1 MRYDPNGRHPDPWVR
16 DRSRYALQ
24 RRRTYSPSMEV
35 GRGPDPRPSA
45 DPWKYWGVIRRQWR
59 FALGIFVVV
68 VAATMIGT
76 LLKTPMYR
84 ADGLMEIRRAST
96 DAVPMEALFRG
107 ESPSQDYLE
116 TQQGLLRSFAL
127 GARVVH
133 DLDLHRFEGLR
144 PSDDSLPAEA
154 EDLSVAELQPVV
166 DKLHERLAIG
176 GGTGGRLM
184 RVQFDAEDPELA
196 ASVVNSV
203 LDNFVAMRR
212 DGGAE
217 ATAWLS
223 DQLGDARDRLEQAE
237 LGLQDYAQ
245 ANGLPLARG
254 DEDVAANIQERL
266 DALETDLMNARTARL
281 AAEARQVTLVQE
293 GLSEAVDNPVLE
305 DLTLRIADLQREH
318 ARLASTFTDDYPEVQ
333 QIARQI
339 ESLQARRA
347 EEQQRLARGITGEY
361 QAALSREELL
371 EQAVADE
378 KAASDSLMTRAA
390 GYRILR
396 REVEAHRERYAALQ
410 EKLMEAEVA
419 TAVSGVDVDIVDRAM
434 PPVKPYSPSLPL
446 SAAFALFGGVL
457 LAIGG
462 AFVREYLYPT
472 GSTEDDEGAAIDAPV
487 LAIIPSAAP
496 EARRGPERLGAA
508 ARARLPEGGARRAAR
523 GRWPHPG
530 GDGAQSRS
538 RAISDAM
545 GSLRAAVLFDQG
557 PAAARSILVTSS
569 IPGEGKTTVAVNF
582 AISLAGMGRDVL
594 LVDADMRRPCV
605 HRVLELGA
613 GSGLVQFLDRTEDE
627 WPVLVHRDHMPGLDV
642 LVAGGRP
649 ASPESLLASTRFA
662 MLLAEAQELY
672 DFVVI
677 DGPALF
683 IDAPDARIMAD
694 QVHGVVAV
702 VRGGSSRQNVRRP
715 VLSDVPNL
723 LGVILND
730 LDPQDHAGQ
739 PRGGGAEVEAE
750 DDAEAGE
757 EVAGVAGTADHR
769 SGDAD

>member
-1 MRYDPNGRHPDPWVR
+1 LRYDSNGRNRDPWVR

-24 RRRTYSPSMEV
+24 RRQTHSPSMDV
-35 GRGPDPRPSA
+35 GYARGPQPSAPA

-84 ADGLMEIRRAST
+84 ADGLMEIRRASS

-133 DLDLHRFEGLR
+133 DLDLHRFEELR
-144 PSDDSLPAEA
+144 PSEDSLPAEA
-154 EDLSVAELQPVV
+154 EDLSVAQLQPVV
-166 DKLHERLAIG
+166 DRLHERLAIG

-184 RVQFDAEDPELA
+184 RIQFDAEDPELA
-196 ASVVNSV
+196 ASVVNSM

-223 DQLGDARDRLEQAE
+223 EQLGDARDRLEASE
-237 LGLQDYAQ
+237 LDLQDYAQ

-266 DALETDLMNARTARL
+266 DALETDLMNARTERL

-318 ARLASTFTDDYPEVQ
+318 ARLAATFTDDYPAVQ
-333 QIARQI
+333 QLSRQI

-371 EQAVADE
+371 EQAVVDE

-434 PPVKPYSPSLPL
+434 PPVEPYSPSLPL
-446 SAAFALFGGVL
+446 SAAFALFGGAL

-472 GSTEDDEGAAIDAPV
+472 GSTPDDVGAAVDAPV
-487 LAIIPSAAP
+487 LAVIPAAAP
-496 EARRGPERLGAA
+496 DADRGPERLGAGA
-508 ARARLPEGGARRAAR
+508 RARARLREGGARRDTR
-523 GRWPHPG
+523 GRWPRSG
-530 GDGAQSRS
+530 GDGARSRS

-545 GSLRAAVLFDQG
+545 GNLRAAVLFDQG

-613 GSGLVQFLDRTEDE
+613 GSGLVQFLERTEDE

-642 LVAGGRP
+642 LVAGGQP

-702 VRGGSSRQNVRRP
+702 VRGGSSPSSVRRP

-730 LDPQDHAGQ
+730 FDPQDVADEEVYEGDE
-739 PRGGGAEVEAE
+739 AEVE
-750 DDAEAGE
+750 E
-757 EVAGVAGTADHR
+757 EVAGVAAAADDR
-769 SGDAD
+769 SDDSG

>member
-1 MRYDPNGRHPDPWVR
+1 VRYDSNGRYIEPWVR
-16 DRSRYALQ
+16 ERPRYPVQ
-24 RRRTYSPSMEV
+24 RWSPPPEIGWREHRRAP
-35 GRGPDPRPSA
+35 A
-45 DPWKYWGVIRRQWR
+45 DPWKYWRVLRRQWR

-68 VAATMIGT
+68 VLATMIGT

-84 ADGLMEIRRAST
+84 AYGLMEIRRASSE
-96 DAVPMEALFRG
+96 AVPMEALLRG
-107 ESPSQDYLE
+107 ENPSQDYLE

-133 DLDLHRFEGLR
+133 ELDLHRFEAFR
-144 PSDDSLPAEA
+144 PSDDSLPAQA
-154 EDLSVAELQPVV
+154 EDLSIAQLQPVV

-196 ASVVNSV
+196 AAVANSI
-203 LDNFVAMRR
+203 LDNFVSMRR

-217 ATAWLS
+217 ATAWLGA
-223 DQLGDARDRLEQAE
+223 QLDTARGRLELAE
-237 LGLQDYAQ
+237 SELQDYAQ

-254 DEDVAANIQERL
+254 DEDVAENIQGRL
-266 DALETDLMNARTARL
+266 DALEADLITARTERL
-281 AAEARQVTLVQE
+281 AAEARQVTMVQQ

-305 DLTLRIADLQREH
+305 DLTLRIAELQREH
-318 ARLASTFTDDYPEVQ
+318 ARVAATFTDDYPEVQ
-333 QIARQI
+333 RLARQI
-339 ESLQARRA
+339 ESLQLRLA
-347 EEQQRLARGITGEY
+347 EERQRLARGITGEY
-361 QAALSREELL
+361 RAALEREQLL

-378 KAASDSLMTRAA
+378 QVASDSLMRRAA

-396 REVEAHRERYAALQ
+396 RDVEAHRNRYGALQ

-419 TAVSGVDVDIVDRAM
+419 TAVSGVDVDIVDRAL
-434 PPVKPYSPSLPL
+434 PPVEPYSPSLPL
-446 SAAFALFGGVL
+446 SAAFALFGGAL

-462 AFVREYLYPT
+462 AFAREYLWPT
-472 GSTEDDEGAAIDAPV
+472 ATTPDDVGAAVEAPV
-487 LAIIPSAAP
+487 LAVIPSASDS
-496 EARRGPERLGAA
+496 GNERLGSA
-508 ARARLPEGGARRAAR
+508 ARARGRLPRGGRRRA
-523 GRWPHPG
+523 GRNPSSRIASAG
-530 GDGAQSRS
+530 VGKSRS
-538 RAISDAM
+538 RAIADAM
-545 GSLRAAVLFDQG
+545 GNLRAAVLFDQG

-569 IPGEGKTTVAVNF
+569 VAGEGKTTVAVNF

-605 HRVLELGA
+605 HRVLELGP
-613 GSGLVQFLDRTEDE
+613 SPGLVQFLDRTEDE
-627 WPVLVHRDHMPGLDV
+627 WPVIVHQDHTPGLDV

-649 ASPESLLASTRFA
+649 ASPGSLLASTRFA

-683 IDAPDARIMAD
+683 IDAPDARIIAD

-702 VRGGSSRQNVRRP
+702 VRGGSSPSDEPRP

-730 LDPQDHAGQ
+730 LDPQDL
-739 PRGGGAEVEAE
+739 AE
-750 DDAEAGE
+750 DAAADEDETPEEELAGA
-757 EVAGVAGTADHR
+757 VSGAGGRADHR
-769 SGDAD
+769 DADEE